1 MNPEQATGAIEAL
14 AQTGHGV
21 GRVVLTDSQRT
32 LLARAGSLA
41 SDGDS
46 LLLGEYVEPLRLA
59 QAAAAEM
66 GWGAVRSL
74 SLRGEQGLVVF
85 SLLPSGLTLG
95 VEAGPATVAGWLREE
110 AIRTLA
116 MCRG

>member
-41 SDGDS
+41 SDGDR

-59 QAAAAEM
+59 QAAAEM
-66 GWGAVRSL
+66 GWGAVRSF
-74 SLRGEQGLVVF
+74 SLRGERGLVVF

-95 VEAGPATVAGWLREE
+95 VEAGLATVAGWLREE